1 MNIAARVQA
10 IITDPPSEWAK
21 IDSEPGDVVQLLTSY
36 VAPLVAIPA
45 LSGFI
50 GACLVGVVVPG
61 VGTVRASVLQ
71 GLFGAAFGYVT
82 ACAIVLIL
90 GLVIDLLAPVFGSR
104 RSFEHAF
111 KLAVYSYT
119 PFWLAG
125 IFLLAPGLRFLIVLS
140 FYGIYLLWEGL
151 PRLMETRRE
160 KVPAFAAVIV
170 GCAGALTLIFAAA
183 QHALFGLTLL

>member
-1 MNIAARVQA
+1 MNIAMRAHA
-10 IITDPPSEWAK
+10 IIIDPPAEWAK
-21 IDSEPGDVVQLLTSY
+21 IESEPGDAVQLLTSY
-36 VAPLVAIPA
+36 VAPLAAIPA

-61 VGTVRASVLQ
+61 VGTVRASVLH
-71 GLFGAAFGYVT
+71 GLFGSAFGYVT
-82 ACAIVLIL
+82 ACATVLVL

-104 RSFEHAF
+104 RGFERAF
-111 KLAVYSYT
+111 KLAVYSHT

-140 FYGIYLLWEGL
+140 VYGVYLLWKGL
-151 PRLMETRRE
+151 PPLMETPRA
-160 KVPAFAAVIV
+160 KIPAITAVIV